1 MMFVQVCFICS
12 VLFMAWCMSSLLTKT
27 GHGLVLQ
34 EGFAAPSDHLGR
46 RLMATVGDNETEF
59 EKNCTEPDVQSHI
72 ACTLFD
78 IRQRAAEVKTSL
90 LPSSVFLGEEVSGDE
105 QTSYMCL

>member
-1 MMFVQVCFICS
+1 MFTVEYFIVSFVCVSYYRALSLLINVAKGSNVLCLFI
-12 VLFMAWCMSSLLTKT
+12 SSL

-59 EKNCTEPDVQSHI
+59 EKNCTEPGNAI
-72 ACTLFD
+72 C
-78 IRQRAAEVKTSL
+78 L
-90 LPSSVFLGEEVSGDE
+90 LSSVWR
-105 QTSYMCL
+105 